1 MRAKHQHSHE
11 HHAEMQNEGDDE
23 KPTMSELMINQLEI
37 ANMIIVNKTDLVT
50 KEQLEKVTIY
60 LKSINP
66 NTEIVPTVY
75 SKVDLKDLI
84 KVKRFDLETAE
95 KDQKWITEKEKI

>member
-1 MRAKHQHSHE
+1 
-11 HHAEMQNEGDDE
+11 
-23 KPTMSELMINQLEI
+23 MINQLEI

-66 NTEIVPTVY
+66 NTEIVPTTY

-95 KDQKWITEKEKI
+95 KDQKWITEK